1 MNERQEIVTDFLESD
16 LMTLKDTSCEATIDN
31 TAVMISTPKKKTRT
45 GFGNRMNI
53 SKVINEDPEGLNAG
67 FKCSI
72 FSREIPSALFKIDN
86 VFGCFGEDGR
96 LGKFV
101 SWDVRVTHERC
112 NEEKQIS
119 KSRTA
124 RGWDM
129 IVKKYLIKLRWHL
142 YILKIPI

>member
-1 MNERQEIVTDFLESD
+1 MLLHIYMASNTYPTERKRKQRLTHSSWLG
-16 LMTLKDTSCEATIDN
+16 LHYN
-31 TAVMISTPKKKTRT
+31 TKAREDAVIPNLFRIGAVLSL
-45 GFGNRMNI
+45 
-53 SKVINEDPEGLNAG
+53 NEDPEGLNAG

>member
-1 MNERQEIVTDFLESD
+1 MASNTYPTERKRKHRLTHSSWLGLHYKTKARED
-16 LMTLKDTSCEATIDN
+16 
-31 TAVMISTPKKKTRT
+31 AVIPNLFRIGAVLSLNK
-45 GFGNRMNI
+45 
-53 SKVINEDPEGLNAG
+53 DPEGLNAG

-101 SWDVRVTHERC
+101 RWDVRVTHERC

-142 YILKIPI
+142 